1 MVGILGNGGVYWT
14 CGVNIRWRCST
25 ISEWIGGGV
34 VELYIYPRTT
44 SSARQSTSCGG
55 RVVMAGR
62 VGYTYRYELDTTW
75 MERMV
80 EDGLYWMLPIRFAA
94 FT

>member
-1 MVGILGNGGVYWT
+1 MVGILGNVGVYWS
-14 CGVNIRWRCST
+14 CGANIRWRCNT
-25 ISEWIGGGV
+25 ILPWIGGGV
-34 VELYIYPRTT
+34 VELYIY
-44 SSARQSTSCGG
+44 RQSTSCGV

-62 VGYTYRYELDTTW
+62 VGYTYPYELDATW